1 MSTKPH
7 ISKLLVLNFKSF
19 SGLQAIGP
27 FLDFTGIIGP
37 NGGGKSNIMDAISF
51 VLGVRSLDIRAS
63 NLQEL
68 VYRTDT
74 EKPQENTR
82 ECYVE
87 MQFQPGSGDLIAFRR
102 AVVEGG
108 QSEYLLNGCKVAKT
122 EYDRQLV
129 GQNVLVRTKNF
140 LVFQGQV
147 ESAAM
152 KTPME
157 LTQWF
162 ERLSGS
168 EELKED
174 YERAKEALC
183 HKETEAATVA
193 ASLKYLKEEKK
204 KLKELQKNSEM
215 YQKVSQ
221 KIKNLQATYHLLQF
235 SAIDREIGLKKQEI
249 AKKQAELDSYK
260 DTKKTES
267 DKLRQC
273 ELDLKF
279 ADQKKL
285 NYSEEI
291 QNKRH
296 IILAKKPEH
305 AKLEESVTQFAS
317 RLTIRQAILGKK
329 EALLSAASRAGERL
343 QEEIEAMERTI
354 AEKVQARTEA
364 SCDKL
369 PPQHREWYLALKRK
383 AGLQGFAEQKEL
395 ARLESELSSKRL
407 HYEAIEAGHRALAF
421 EQESLGQEIETTQTK
436 TKEAEEA
443 LRSMKKEL
451 KVKEKRL
458 EVDSETA
465 SKAIA
470 RLKEL
475 RIRLET
481 LEEEARNQ
489 DIQGQISR
497 EKQKEAK
504 LLEDLKRKKA
514 GFKGRLGDLVTAQG
528 KYQTAVTIALG
539 PAQDYLVVDSAE
551 TANALNEA
559 LKQANLQRDIIV
571 LENMPETKVP
581 DSFRHQVGQ
590 LGFVASDL
598 MTFERSYGLG
608 KAVAYFT
615 RGTVVAESFDNANQ
629 VRRLKGVKTVVML
642 DGMTFRT
649 GMITSSGRRKK
660 KGPERPSS
668 ERDIEEAKREI
679 KDLEPEARKDT
690 EIAALQ
696 AAISELQGSI
706 QAKETELASLQ
717 SRLQD
722 LVAQRKALTAK
733 IADNDKLLATS
744 KAATD
749 RQSAAVATVQRR
761 LQVIE
766 DATFSEFC
774 QQLGI
779 AHVSDIE
786 AKGLAES
793 NRDLEEIS
801 VLKRNQ
807 AAARVKLD
815 RLKVTA
821 LEEEVVTLQ
830 TAIDKDSEELRKLKG
845 RLQTLASEIAKHT
858 ENEEKNKVNEEIVT
872 AQLSEL
878 QLVTTTARTAY
889 DKAAKACSALE
900 KDISALEKEA
910 GQLQEQK
917 QQALE
922 ELLVKNISVPVVETM
937 DGSGPEVDY
946 SMLEPRYRDLPQD
959 TLEEEAR
966 KMAVQ
971 IEKEMKGL
979 EGLAPLS
986 AQFFNPD
993 KLEEVKIRLEASTA
1007 GLDAAQRA
1015 HQEASTHYKQ
1025 VKERR
1030 RASFMATFEPVAQ
1043 QVNRIY
1049 KELTKSE
1056 KNFYYGGNAM
1066 LYPENTEEPYAAGVV
1081 YSPTPPGKRCLYE
1094 MDQLSGGEKTIAAL
1108 SLIFA
1113 IHAVNPAPFYILDE
1127 VDAFLDHDNCS
1138 LLLEYLRKLSEESV
1152 QVLLI
1157 THKEDLYSSTQSL
1170 VGATYVP
1177 REGGSRVY
1185 SLKL

>member
-1 MSTKPH
+1 MSTKAH

-19 SGLQAIGP
+19 VGSQAIGP
-27 FLDFTGIIGP
+27 FLDFTAIIGP

-63 NLQEL
+63 NVQEL
-68 VYRTDT
+68 VYRTDV
-74 EKPQENTR
+74 ERPQENTR

-87 MQFQPGSGDLIAFRR
+87 MQFQPKEGALIAFRR
-102 AVVEGG
+102 AIVEGG
-108 QSEYLLNGCKVAKT
+108 QSEYFLNGEKVLKAS
-122 EYDRQLV
+122 YDEQLV
-129 GQNVLVRTKNF
+129 AQNVLVRTKNF

-168 EELKED
+168 DELKEE
-174 YERAKEALC
+174 YEKAKEALS
-183 HKETEAATVA
+183 HKEAEAATVA

-204 KLKELQKNSEM
+204 KLKELQTNSEQ
-215 YQKVSQ
+215 YQRASQ
-221 KIKNLQATYHLLQF
+221 KLKSLQTMYHLLQF
-235 SAIDREIGLKKQEI
+235 SAIDREIGVKKQQIMKKQE
-249 AKKQAELDSYK
+249 ELDGYK
-260 DTKKTES
+260 TTKKMES
-267 DKLRQC
+267 EKLREC
-273 ELDLKF
+273 ELELKF

-296 IILAKKPEH
+296 IILAKKPEL
-305 AKLEESVTQFAS
+305 AKLEESVSQFSS
-317 RLTIRQAILGKK
+317 RLSLRQSILAKK
-329 EALLSAASRAGERL
+329 EALLTSATKSAQELESSIAATERIITEK
-343 QEEIEAMERTI
+343 QQARIEASS
-354 AEKVQARTEA
+354 A
-364 SCDKL
+364 KL
-369 PPQHREWYLALKRK
+369 PAEHKEWYLALKRE
-383 AGLQGFAEQKEL
+383 AGVKSFAEQKEL
-395 ARLESELSSKRL
+395 MRLESDLSSKRL
-407 HYEAIEAGHRALAF
+407 HFETIQATNRALMY
-421 EQESLGQEIETTQTK
+421 EQESINQEIDIVQVK
-436 TKEAEEA
+436 IKEAEDT
-443 LRSMKKEL
+443 LKNMKKEA
-451 KVKEKRL
+451 KGKEKRL
-458 EVDSETA
+458 EMDMETSQNA
-465 SKAIA
+465 VR
-470 RLKEL
+470 RLREL
-475 RIRLET
+475 RIRLEN

-497 EKQKEAK
+497 EKQKESK

-528 KYQTAVTIALG
+528 KYQTAVAVALG
-539 PAQDYLVVDSAE
+539 AAQDYLVVDSAE

-571 LENMPETKVP
+571 LENMPEVKVP
-581 DSFRHQVGQ
+581 DAFRHQVGQ
-590 LGFVASDL
+590 LGFVSSDL

-615 RGTVVAESFDNANQ
+615 RGTIVAESFDNANQ
-629 VRRLKGVKTVVML
+629 VRRLRGVKTVVML
-642 DGMTFRT
+642 DGMTFRN

-660 KGPERPSS
+660 KTQDRPSS
-668 ERDIEEAKREI
+668 EKVIEDVKREI
-679 KDLEPEARKDT
+679 KDLEPDARRDT

-696 AAISELQGSI
+696 ATISELQGGI
-706 QAKETELASLQ
+706 QAKETELTSLQ
-717 SRLQD
+717 ARLQD
-722 LVAQRKALTAK
+722 LVSQRKSLTAR
-733 IADNDKLLATS
+733 ISDNEKLKNAS
-744 KAATD
+744 KAATE
-749 RQSAAVATVQRR
+749 RQAAAVAVVQHR

-766 DATFSEFC
+766 DATFASFC

-779 AHVSDIE
+779 THVSEIE

-793 NRDLEEIS
+793 NRDLEEINT
-801 VLKRNQ
+801 LKRNQ
-807 AAARVKLD
+807 AAARVRLD
-815 RLKVTA
+815 RLKVPG

-830 TAIDKDSEELRKLKG
+830 TAIDKDNAELEKLKNK
-845 RLQTLASEIAKHT
+845 LQQLSAEIAKHT
-858 ENEEKNKVNEEIVT
+858 EAEIKSKQSEESISD
-872 AQLSEL
+872 QLAEL
-878 QLVTTTARTAY
+878 QAQTSAARAAF
-889 DKAAKACSALE
+889 DKAAKACSGFE

-922 ELLVKNISVPVVETM
+922 ELLVKNIEIPVLESM
-937 DGSGPEVDY
+937 DGGPPEVDY
-946 SMLEPRYRDLPQD
+946 GSLDPKLLDLSQD
-959 TLEEEAR
+959 AMEEETR
-966 KMAVQ
+966 KISMQ
-971 IEKEMKGL
+971 IEKEMKNL
-979 EGLAPLS
+979 ETLAPLS
-986 AQFFNPD
+986 AQFFNPA
-993 KLEEVKIRLEASTA
+993 KLEEVKHRLDASTFS
-1007 GLDAAQRA
+1007 LENAQKA
-1015 HQEASTHYKQ
+1015 HQEASVHYKQ

-1030 RASFMATFEPVAQ
+1030 RAAFMATFEPVAR
-1043 QVNRIY
+1043 QVDRIY
-1049 KELTKSE
+1049 KDLTKSQ
-1056 KNFYYGGNAM
+1056 KNYYYGGNAM
-1066 LYPENTEEPYAAGVV
+1066 LYPENTEEPYVAGVV

-1127 VDAFLDHDNCS
+1127 VDAFLDHDNCL
-1138 LLLEYLRKLSEESV
+1138 LLLEYLRKLSQESV

-1177 REGGSRVY
+1177 RENGSRVY